1 MVQPWFPAADPPGA
15 PAAARGRRA
24 RTAALGMG
32 VGRWYPPVRV
42 RGRRPQIVGAAP
54 AAAVLARWCAHCR
67 GGARG
72 GGGTW
77 RLVLWAPPRGG
88 GCPRVA
94 GGGGHAGRLRPLWAV
109 SRPGEGPGSR
119 GAATAEA
126 PPHRL
131 LPPTTMAPP
140 STRSRRRG
148 RDARDDAVAT
158 PPAADVDA
166 RRWALVTDDAVGVAR
181 DDPALL
187 AWLAC
192 GFASPAAGAHAAA
205 PAPEV

>member
-15 PAAARGRRA
+15 PAAARGRGA

-42 RGRRPQIVGAAP
+42 GRRRPQVVGAAP

-67 GGARG
+67 GSARG

-88 GCPRVA
+88 GVLAWPAVAAMPGGCGHCGLCLGRARDRAAGERRPRRRR
-94 GGGGHAGRLRPLWAV
+94 HTDCYRQRPW
-109 SRPGEGPGSR
+109 R
-119 GAATAEA
+119 
-126 PPHRL
+126 H
-131 LPPTTMAPP
+131 
-140 STRSRRRG
+140 RRRG
-148 RDARDDAVAT
+148 RDDAVAT